1 MSKTIRGR
9 YAPSPSGRLHL
20 GNVASSLLAWLDVR
34 HLGGELIF
42 RLEDLDPERSYESFA
57 ELMADDLSW
66 LGLGWDAGWPD
77 DAGYS
82 QGVRSA
88 YYEEAFEFLRRE
100 GLLYRCWCS
109 RAERLAASAPHP
121 GEAAP
126 GSCRCRFLTGD
137 ELRRRESGPRPA
149 ACKAVAPDRDI
160 TIIDAHLGEY
170 TQNPA
175 REGGDFIVRRSD
187 GVFAYQLAVSVDD
200 ALMGVTRVV
209 RAADLLSSAPRQRWL
224 IETLGHTA
232 PDYAHAPLLTA
243 PDGRKLSKRD
253 GDLNMAEL
261 RRRYSPEELTGRLA
275 YLLGL
280 IDRIEP
286 VSAAEL
292 VPGFDWARVPAGPID
307 ISGVF

>member
-57 ELMADDLSW
+57 ELMADDLNW

-126 GSCRCRFLTGD
+126 GSCRCRFLTGTSCAGA
-137 ELRRRESGPRPA
+137 RAGRARRPA
-149 ACKAVAPDRDI
+149 RPSR
-160 TIIDAHLGEY
+160 
-170 TQNPA
+170 P
-175 REGGDFIVRRSD
+175 
-187 GVFAYQLAVSVDD
+187 
-200 ALMGVTRVV
+200 
-209 RAADLLSSAPRQRWL
+209 
-224 IETLGHTA
+224 
-232 PDYAHAPLLTA
+232 
-243 PDGRKLSKRD
+243 
-253 GDLNMAEL
+253 
-261 RRRYSPEELTGRLA
+261 TGT
-275 YLLGL
+275 
-280 IDRIEP
+280 
-286 VSAAEL
+286 
-292 VPGFDWARVPAGPID
+292 
-307 ISGVF
+307 